1 MFALL
6 YLNVREYMSIHL
18 TVGWLV
24 GWLVEMGSHLA
35 VQPRQVVSN

>member
-24 GWLVEMGSHLA
+24 GWLVSGDGFSLSSPA
-35 VQPRQVVSN
+35 